1 MNENSP
7 VVGSK
12 AMLGTSPIAESVTV
26 PPRPVGSLART
37 LKSRVAPTVAFRGPG
52 AMMTGRKFVATT
64 VMTRL
69 ASVDDKPSVT
79 VKVMV

>member
-1 MNENSP
+1 MLETRP
-7 VVGSK
+7 V
-12 AMLGTSPIAESVTV
+12 AESMTV
-26 PPRPVGSLART
+26 PPEPVGSLAET
-37 LKSRVAPTVAFRGPG
+37 VKSRVGPTVVFRGPG

-69 ASVDDKPSVT
+69 ASVDEKPSVM